1 MSEPTANAPKWRFT
15 GEVVFTLPD
24 GSRILIVNG
33 RRVTEEEYQRH
44 MLSVGESDNEEDAPG
59 TELHQHRR

>member
-1 MSEPTANAPKWRFT
+1 MSEPSAPTPKWRFK

-24 GSRILIVNG
+24 QSRILIVNG

-44 MLSVGESDNEEDAPG
+44 MLSVGESEHEDDATG
-59 TELHQHRR
+59 T